1 MDMFISIL
9 KANELFTRFS
19 EDELLGLMRLCERR
33 SVAKG
38 SVVFTENA
46 EDDGAVYFIEA
57 GIVKIIKR
65 AGGKRQVLAMFGLG
79 NVFGEMS
86 FLNAGPRSATAT
98 ADEDVVLHKLLPT
111 RLGEL
116 EAQSPGTAIKLY
128 KVFIA
133 KLVARL
139 RQTDDAL
146 MHQETGA
153 GIIVT

>member
-1 MDMFISIL
+1 MDMFINIL
-9 KANELFTRFS
+9 KGNSLFTTFS
-19 EDELLGLMRLCERR
+19 DAELMLLMQLCERQQLP
-33 SVAKG
+33 KG

-46 EDDGAVYFIEA
+46 EDEGAVYFIEA

-65 AGGKRQVLAMFGLG
+65 AEGQRQVLAMFGLG

-86 FLNAGPRSATAT
+86 FLNPGPRSATAT

-116 EAQSPGTAIKLY
+116 EAQAPGTAIKLY
-128 KVFIA
+128 KVFIV

-146 MHQETGA
+146 MKKERGA
-153 GIIVT
+153 SIIVT